1 MEIQLKHNLVKNEAG
16 GSIRVSKDDMGTQ
29 LHMKLFNLLL

>member
-1 MEIQLKHNLVKNEAG
+1 MEIQLQHNLVKKEAR
-16 GSIRVSKDDMGTQ
+16 GSIRFLKDDMGTQ